1 MSEWSGD
8 VVNESHKLS
17 DAQVNRL
24 LKMTECLRTFEV
36 LHQIVEIKMCLAGV
50 EPDDIFEALAL
61 WGGFTEDEQ
70 VALWIAPTYGGIFTT
85 EERKRLKPLT
95 REED

>member
-1 MSEWSGD
+1 MSEWGGD

-24 LKMTECLRTFEV
+24 LKMTEVLRVWSSIETV
-36 LHQIVEIKMCLAGV
+36 AQIKYAIAKN
-50 EPDDIFEALAL
+50 DDEQALAL
-61 WGGFTEDEQ
+61 WSDFTEDEQ

-85 EERKRLKPLT
+85 EERKRLRPT
-95 REED
+95 TTEETV